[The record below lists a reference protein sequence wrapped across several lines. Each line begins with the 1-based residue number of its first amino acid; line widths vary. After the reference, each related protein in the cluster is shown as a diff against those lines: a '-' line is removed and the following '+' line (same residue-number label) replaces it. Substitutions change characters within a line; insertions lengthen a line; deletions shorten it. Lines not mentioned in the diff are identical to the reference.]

1 MNIKGVRSV
10 LFTGTPEERSCKLA
24 KLIPYTI
31 TEEEANFYNLRAA
44 FHEGGFT
51 RVEPGD
57 YVKLIVD
64 GTLMM
69 SDTPME
75 RRTNRE
81 FLKNAK
87 GDVMIAG
94 LGIGL
99 ILHNLREKVKEG
111 IVTSITVYEKYRDVA
126 SLVCPYYRDLPLKVI
141 EADILT
147 YKPRKDEKYD
157 TIYFDIWPDINTDN
171 LEDIKLLHNR
181 WKNHKRPGGWM
192 DSWVKEKLQSMRREE
207 KRQERM
213 WNW

>member
-1 MNIKGVRSV
+1 MDIKGVRSV

-31 TEEEANFYNLRAA
+31 TDEEAKFYNLRAV
-44 FHEGGFT
+44 FREGGFT

-64 GTLMM
+64 GKLMM

-81 FLKNAK
+81 FLENAK

-99 ILHNLREKVKEG
+99 ILHNLREKVKAG

-126 SLVCPYYRDLPLKVI
+126 SLVCPHYRDLPLKVL

-171 LEDIKLLHNR
+171 LKDIKLLHNR

-192 DSWVKEKLQSMRREE
+192 DSWVKSKLQSMRRKE

-213 WNW
+213 WW